1 MQNRERL
8 VTRPVRRQPSRTHH
22 DPMDG
27 EPEDANGNLIHDA
40 IDTDIAN
47 FFSGGFGALDLNDD
61 VLEHFFTNAEKEN
74 EFCKLIGCGAMRAAM
89 SLWHN
94 YGMHEDAQMML
105 AKLTEMLDAS
115 PELANCA
122 SDYDYRCMSALE
134 RAVELCQIPVVDILL
149 SRGAD
154 PKNNKYEGELPTMAS
169 IHGNEEMAYMPNWA
183 PHNPEVESA
192 GRTIPGFPGLM
203 ALCDVTTEPPEEDIR
218 MLAWLKSRHA
228 RNRLKMFRDAV
239 RTRAIVVYWLGK
251 AMETACAEGGT
262 GRQADL
268 GAWVA
273 ENQPREE

>member
-89 SLWHN
+89 SSWHN
-94 YGMHEDAQMML
+94 YGMHDDAQILL
-105 AKLTEMLDAS
+105 AKLTEMLDAA

-122 SDYDYRCMSALE
+122 SDYDYRYMSALE

-154 PKNNKYEGELPTMAS
+154 PKNNKYEGELQA
-169 IHGNEEMAYMPNWA
+169 A
-183 PHNPEVESA
+183 PAVKRLAPCACFSRIVSS
-192 GRTIPGFPGLM
+192 
-203 ALCDVTTEPPEEDIR
+203 PPEPAPCPVFAA
-218 MLAWLKSRHA
+218 LSYL
-228 RNRLKMFRDAV
+228 
-239 RTRAIVVYWLGK
+239 
-251 AMETACAEGGT
+251 
-262 GRQADL
+262 
-268 GAWVA
+268 
-273 ENQPREE
+273 

>member
-1 MQNRERL
+1 
-8 VTRPVRRQPSRTHH
+8 
-22 DPMDG
+22 MDG

-47 FFSGGFGALDLNDD
+47 FFSADFGALDLNDD
-61 VLEHFFTNAEKEN
+61 VLEHFFTNADQYGLHGSICLHQYGN
-74 EFCKLIGCGAMRAAM
+74 FCKLIGCGAMRAAM
-89 SLWHN
+89 SSWHN

-122 SDYDYRCMSALE
+122 SDYDYRYMSALE

-203 ALCDVTTEPPEEDIR
+203 ALPVCDVTTEPLEEDIR